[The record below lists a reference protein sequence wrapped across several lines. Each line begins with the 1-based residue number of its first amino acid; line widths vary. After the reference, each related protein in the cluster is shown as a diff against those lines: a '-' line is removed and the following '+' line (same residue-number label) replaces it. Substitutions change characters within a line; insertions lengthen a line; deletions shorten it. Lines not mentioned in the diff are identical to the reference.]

1 LADLHQIL
9 VSKGLVSEQKVIKAL
24 EHQLIYGGRIGTNL
38 VELGYVRLDDLG
50 RVLALQLGVRYAEA
64 KDLESI
70 DPRALG
76 AVDPAVCVQ
85 DHVIPLR
92 IEGNVLHLAM
102 ADPRPEHLVA
112 LASRL
117 GLRIVPYIVPELRLF
132 FYLERHFNFER
143 PGRYLRLPEEGPAA
157 SQRRHYL
164 TPTVDIEITKLR
176 LPEIEGSYQV
186 VSDSDSEFMVFSPAE
201 FRDDL
206 DGALAS
212 RRDIPIIGAGG
223 PELDDELIFL
233 DERSGSAA
241 EDMYIDTSAFAELEA
256 SAPSQVPFIL
266 RSIEAATESA
276 AITHAL
282 VAPLYPQAAVRLL
295 FWVRRDFAVA
305 CRAAGAI
312 NRPGR
317 VPELV
322 VPIAKSL
329 LFSRAFETK
338 DAVRGEAAEDPLQP
352 RIAEYVGAPPPE
364 EIHVVPVLLSARTI
378 HLLCIYSRAGTRLPD
393 SARAELRLVSE
404 RTTAAYVRLRDA
416 MKAGQQIPHL

>member
-64 KDLESI
+64 KDLEAI
-70 DPRALG
+70 EPRALG
-76 AVDPAVCVQ
+76 AVDPAICVQ
-85 DHVIPLR
+85 NHVIPLR
-92 IEGNVLHLAM
+92 VEGNVLHLAM
-102 ADPRPEHLVA
+102 ADPRPENLLA

-157 SQRRHYL
+157 AQRRHYL
-164 TPTVDIEITKLR
+164 TPTVDIEVTKLR
-176 LPEIEGSYQV
+176 LPEVEGSYQAL
-186 VSDSDSEFMVFSPAE
+186 VSDSDAEFMVFSPAE
-201 FRDDL
+201 FRETGL
-206 DGALAS
+206 GGALAS
-212 RRDIPIIGAGG
+212 RPDIPVIGGG
-223 PELDDELIFL
+223 GQEPDDELIFL
-233 DERSGSAA
+233 DERSGD
-241 EDMYIDTSAFAELEA
+241 DMYIDTSAFTEVEA
-256 SAPSQVPFIL
+256 SAPSQVPLIL
-266 RSIEAATESA
+266 RNLESAAGSA
-276 AITHAL
+276 AITQAL
-282 VAPLYPQAAVRLL
+282 VAPLYPQAEVRLL
-295 FWVRRDFAVA
+295 FWVRRDLAVA

-312 NRPGR
+312 ARPKR

-329 LFSRAFETK
+329 LLTRAFDTK
-338 DAVRGEAAEDPLQP
+338 DAVRGEATDDPLQP
-352 RIAEYVGAPPPE
+352 LIAEYLGAPPPG

-378 HLLCIYSRAGTRLPD
+378 HLLCIYSRAGARLPD

-404 RTTAAYVRLRDA
+404 RATAAYVRLRDA
-416 MKAGQQIPHL
+416 IKAGQHVPHA